1 LSIDKEER
9 RVTFSLK
16 DYIKGGQ
23 KITLILSTN
32 EFMRLFQLYIL
43 PKGFIRIRP
52 YGFLSSSWKKEELQL
67 TTTLCF
73 RFVETKYK
81 VISQHN

>member
-1 LSIDKEER
+1 LSIDKEKR
-9 RVTFSLK
+9 RVAFSLK
-16 DYIKGGQ
+16 DYRKGGQ
-23 KITLILSTN
+23 KTTLILSTK
-32 EFMRLFQLYIL
+32 EFIRRFQLHIL
-43 PKGFIRIRP
+43 SKGFTLIRH